1 MNLHVCVC
9 KYVAK
14 WDPSIEHLMVP
25 EEFSE
30 DTHQSGALV
39 ISVKDSGAGISLANQ
54 QELFKEGRQFNANR
68 LQGGSGSGLGLFIT
82 RGVVKLHGGEII
94 VHSKGEGCGCTF
106 TIILPAVLIEPDIE
120 LCKTFSYFDDSPA
133 EKNSC
138 NGPYKI
144 VKHQEIC
151 EHNARGSVPRSGDL
165 ELTKGGR
172 DSESD
177 GVKHPVAEVERIMVV
192 DDSLPSRKML
202 CRLLKNAGYHCT
214 QAENGQECVDMMVR
228 DRDDESHSTDNKK
241 IAQLIF
247 MDFEMP
253 IMTGPEAAKALRNLG
268 FKLPIVGVT
277 GNVLPADKTYFMK
290 MGANE
295 VLSKP
300 LHIDDVNALVRK
312 YSNGMNSDELN
323 SCGEAQSQE
332 VFSISKSETDELS
345 AV

>member
-1 MNLHVCVC
+1 MCVCVC

-106 TIILPAVLIEPDIE
+106 TIMLPAIASQRNLLETSDNSSDIE
-120 LCKTFSYFDDSPA
+120 Q
-133 EKNSC
+133 C
-138 NGPYKI
+138 NG
-144 VKHQEIC
+144 VKGTGIGGTYEMTKPKESC
-151 EHNARGSVPRSGDL
+151 DRLDSNSVHEDMNKCSAKFQANGDNQ
-165 ELTKGGR
+165 
-172 DSESD
+172 
-177 GVKHPVAEVERIMVV
+177 PVAEVERIMVV
-192 DDSLPSRKML
+192 DDSPPSRKML

-268 FKLPIVGVT
+268 FKLPIIGVT
-277 GNVLPADKTYFMK
+277 GNVLPTDKTYFMK

-300 LHIDDVNALVRK
+300 LDIDDVNALVRK
-312 YSNGMNSDELN
+312 YSDGMFLEEDSKQRHRE
-323 SCGEAQSQE
+323 SREA
-332 VFSISKSETDELS
+332 FSVSKSVSDKLD